1 MLLNLE
7 FHLRNQLDQADRKPG
22 HQVDVL
28 LYFVLGHR
36 TGRRQ
41 ITLLFSAEQT
51 VRIKKAFVGENEH
64 CLLARIYSTHL
75 WEGSKFQCVH
85 HFF

>member
-1 MLLNLE
+1 M
-7 FHLRNQLDQADRKPG
+7 
-22 HQVDVL
+22 DVL

-41 ITLLFSAEQT
+41 ITPLFSAEQT

-75 WEGSKFQCVH
+75 WEGSKFQYVH
-85 HFF
+85 HFFQLLFAPNDPLYDSESGAWG